1 MFYSMSQQ
9 GNGASCFWRT
19 YLVLSM
25 EMRAAMSTFK
35 VFGPRNHSKLWS
47 IAPELITPPHV

>member
-9 GNGASCFWRT
+9 GSGASCFWRT